1 MTRRP
6 RWSLLLR
13 TLLGCLAVLQVDVA
27 SADEVLAAA
36 SGRHVY
42 VVRPGVEE
50 SGWEVVHLDAES
62 GPGSYRTVFRTPRRP
77 ETIAAV
83 DDRCILVLAP
93 FDAAR
98 PTPLAISFRVS
109 QHPLNDVWFADPP
122 GDPRVLPPLP
132 SGGEIA
138 GMVAVRSGEL
148 VVHRPSQ
155 RVARGVARTT
165 TTTTSTADESSGQE
179 VAEPII
185 GEDGAVHLLT
195 PPARAAWEPVSP
207 PASFESAVELAVG
220 PVILDGVAVPG
231 LVWCT
236 STGTWRVAGL
246 TDDGWVS
253 TEIEGLPPG
262 RPVSLAGLDGRTL
275 LALVDDADR
284 MRIVDL
290 IRSGTSESPVT
301 QARAFAVLESA
312 AIGDRA
318 SMVGTSTGLWIVGLD
333 GANVRIATVDR
344 VDGRASAVV
353 VASEQEVGGSLVEY
367 PIYAG
372 LVMVVVMVTFL
383 LRPHIERQPAAMA
396 DDVVPSGVLRRA
408 AGLCI
413 DLAPGLMASVVIFGL
428 DPAVFLDE
436 LRNGDPG
443 AVAPAIVAMVVA
455 SAITIVLEALTGRS
469 LGKWLVGAR
478 VAALDGSPGTPWQ
491 RALRAALRLMVLL
504 FWPIGV
510 IALLDPAGRGM
521 PELLT
526 RTVVVRRLRPEPSA
540 TPGDSA
546 D

>member
-1 MTRRP
+1 M
-6 RWSLLLR
+6 
-13 TLLGCLAVLQVDVA
+13 
-27 SADEVLAAA
+27 
-36 SGRHVY
+36 
-42 VVRPGVEE
+42 
-50 SGWEVVHLDAES
+50 
-62 GPGSYRTVFRTPRRP
+62 
-77 ETIAAV
+77 
-83 DDRCILVLAP
+83 
-93 FDAAR
+93 
-98 PTPLAISFRVS
+98 
-109 QHPLNDVWFADPP
+109 
-122 GDPRVLPPLP
+122 
-132 SGGEIA
+132 
-138 GMVAVRSGEL
+138 
-148 VVHRPSQ
+148 
-155 RVARGVARTT
+155 
-165 TTTTSTADESSGQE
+165 
-179 VAEPII
+179 
-185 GEDGAVHLLT
+185 
-195 PPARAAWEPVSP
+195 
-207 PASFESAVELAVG
+207 
-220 PVILDGVAVPG
+220 ILDGVAVPG

-491 RALRAALRLMVLL
+491 RALRAALRLTVLL